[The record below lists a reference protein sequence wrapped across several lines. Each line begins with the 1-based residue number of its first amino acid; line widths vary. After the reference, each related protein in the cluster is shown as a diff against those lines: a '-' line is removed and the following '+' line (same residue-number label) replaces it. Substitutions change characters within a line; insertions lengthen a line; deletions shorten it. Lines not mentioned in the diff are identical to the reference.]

1 MMAKVIL
8 IHEDKDIAILDHYR
22 SIALLNTI
30 FLLIKIIITSQLRR
44 LSEKYAVMEG
54 SQYGFRAHCGVQM
67 VVQRAHW
74 VQ

>member
-1 MMAKVIL
+1 MANVIL
-8 IHEDKDIAILDHYR
+8 IYEDKNIAILDHYR

-30 FLLIKIIITSQLRR
+30 YQLIIIIITSRLRR

>member
-1 MMAKVIL
+1 MANVIL
-8 IHEDKDIAILDHYR
+8 IYEDKNIAILDHYR

-30 FLLIKIIITSQLRR
+30 YQLIIIIITSRLRR
-44 LSEKYAVMEG
+44 ISEKYAVMEG
-54 SQYGFRAHCGVQM
+54 SQNGFRAHCGVQM